1 MMRVVSETS
10 VRLRWLIIVVAVI
23 VLFFGAD
30 AISDLPIEIWPE
42 VGPPIVEVQTEALG
56 LSAAE
61 VESLITVPMEA
72 DLLNGVAW
80 MERITSKSV
89 NSLSS
94 ITLTFEKGTD
104 PIRARQMVSERLTQ
118 AYALPNVS
126 APPTMLP
133 PLSSTSRLMMIGLSS
148 ADVSPIDLSVLA
160 RWNIKPRLMGV
171 PGVAN
176 VAIWGQRERQ
186 LQVQVDPKRLN
197 FQGVTLDQV
206 IETAGNALWVSP
218 LSFLNASTPGTAG
231 WIDTPNQRLGL
242 HHILPI
248 VSAEDL
254 AKVPVVG
261 SERFSLG
268 DVADV
273 VEDHQPLIGE
283 AQASGESAD
292 LLLVVEKFPRAN
304 TLEVTEQVEDALAA
318 LSSGMAGVDV
328 DTTVFRPAT
337 YLEEVRGNVALAGIL
352 SIVFF
357 GLVLE
362 AFLNDWRAVFM
373 AVAVMSVTVAVAA
386 LVLYW
391 SGLTINAM
399 AAAGLAAAAATIAGW
414 VTINVVRSQGMRF
427 FAPVTLLLALVP
439 IFIWP
444 GSAGAWLPPAV
455 LTYVLGLLVYYL
467 VSITVAPALGSLL
480 RRHSPNRAVSPVMV
494 WLAERYEYSLTRL
507 EPAARLA
514 PAGLAAL
521 ALVSIF
527 ISARL
532 DFPARPAFHQR
543 DLLLTW
549 QGAPAAS
556 LPEMRRLTAR
566 LREELTALPGVDS
579 VGAQVGRAVA
589 GDTVAGINAG
599 QLWISL
605 EEAANYD
612 DAVEA
617 VGRVTAGYSGLAPQ
631 LTTYQP
637 QELPTEREGREL
649 TVRIYGHDFD
659 ELATQSENVR
669 ERLARVPGI
678 THAQV
683 QQTAREP
690 QVEIEVDLAAA
701 EKWRI
706 KPGDVRR
713 QAAALLSGIQVGNL
727 FEEQK
732 VFGVVVWGTP
742 TLRKSLTDVARLQ
755 IDTPVGLVPLEDVAK
770 VRVASAPAIISREA
784 VSRYVDV
791 AARLNGRSAGSVR
804 REIKTA
810 LAETSFPLEYHAE
823 VLEDQGGRPARAW
836 FTGAAM
842 AAAVGI
848 FLVLQAS
855 LRSWRAAAIFFLA
868 LPAALSGGVVAAWLT
883 GGTLGVGSLL
893 GLIVVL
899 ALTLGSGMAPPRFV
913 PTVAALSAVALFL
926 LPFIMLGGLAGY
938 ELLQPL
944 AVAALGGLVTA
955 ALVTLWGLPLV
966 SRAYG

>member
-1 MMRVVSETS
+1 MRVVSETS
-10 VRLRWLIIVVAVI
+10 VRLRWLVIVAAVI

-30 AISDLPIEIWPE
+30 AVSDLPIEIWPE
-42 VGPPIVEVQTEALG
+42 VGPPMVEIQTEALG

-80 MERITSKSV
+80 MEHITSKSV
-89 NSLSS
+89 AGLSS
-94 ITLTFEKGTD
+94 IRLIFEPGTD

-186 LQVQVDPKRLN
+186 LQVLVDPQRLN
-197 FQGVTLDQV
+197 FQGVTLEQV

-248 VSAEDL
+248 ASAEDL
-254 AKVPVVG
+254 AKVPVAG
-261 SERFSLG
+261 SEHFSLG
-268 DVADV
+268 EVADV

-283 AQASGESAD
+283 AQASGEPAD
-292 LLLVVEKFPRAN
+292 LLLVVERFPHAN

-318 LSSGMAGVDV
+318 LSAGMAGVDI

-352 SIVFF
+352 SIIFF

-362 AFLNDWRAVFM
+362 AFLNDRRAVFM
-373 AVAVMSVTVAVAA
+373 GVAVMLVTVAAAA

-399 AAAGLAAAAATIAGW
+399 AAVGLAAAAATAVGW
-414 VTINVVRSQGMRF
+414 VTRDVAARQAVRF
-427 FAPVTLLLALVP
+427 FALVILLLALVP
-439 IFIWP
+439 IFVWP
-444 GSAGAWLPPAV
+444 GSAGAWLKPAA
-455 LTYVLGLLVYYL
+455 LTYGLGLLVYYL

-480 RRHSPNRAVSPVMV
+480 GRHSPDRAVSPVMV
-494 WLAERYEYSLTRL
+494 WLAERYEHSLTRL

-514 PAGLAAL
+514 PVGLAVL
-521 ALVSIF
+521 ALVGIF

-566 LREELTALPGVDS
+566 LRGELTALPAVDS

-589 GDTVAGINAG
+589 GDAVAGINAG
-599 QLWISL
+599 ELWINL
-605 EEAANYD
+605 EETADYD
-612 DAVEA
+612 DAVAAIERTA
-617 VGRVTAGYSGLAPQ
+617 AGYPGLAPQ

-637 QELPTEREGREL
+637 DELRTEREGREL

-659 ELATQSENVR
+659 ELAVQSENVR

-678 THAQV
+678 TDAQA

-732 VFGVVVWGTP
+732 VFGVVVWGAP
-742 TLRKSLTDVARLQ
+742 ALRGSLTDVARLQ
-755 IDTPVGLVPLEDVAK
+755 IDTPVGLVPLEDIAK
-770 VRVASAPAIISREA
+770 VRVASAPAVISREA

-791 AARLNGRSAGSVR
+791 AARLNGRSERSVR

-810 LAETSFPLEYHAE
+810 LTETSFPLEYHAE
-823 VLEDQGGRPARAW
+823 VLEDQGGQSARAW
-836 FTGAAM
+836 FIAAVGAA
-842 AAAVGI
+842 ALGI

-855 LRSWRAAAIFFLA
+855 LRNWRAAALLFLA
-868 LPAALSGGVVAAWLT
+868 LPAALSGGVLAAWLS

-899 ALTLGSGMAPPRFV
+899 ALTLGNGMAPPRFV